1 MDFLQKAKELGK
13 RVSDESAR
21 AVSATL
27 AAGSKLKDG
36 IAEKMGADLTAGG
49 FGAVAKKA
57 LDKSTEVMLSSS
69 VALFNSVVRRLAEEP
84 KYYLVTNEQQLLGI
98 RRQVEAR
105 GKDWAAYLDADL
117 VRLRAVFSNAWGT
130 LELGSE
136 INAFLAGKLSVRI
149 NEVVRLLKGGH
160 EDEVVADPQA
170 LAVIDAMQ
178 KAGKVIEQ
186 YEDAELTQLITSVVS
201 AEQHY
206 FDQVY
211 KGLAL
216 AHGGDNDKATAIL
229 KGVETRPHY
238 LVHLQLANARAAI
251 DANAALASYEM
262 ARLCRPGERNLYK
275 TQGISMDASSVL
287 DECVEILKN
296 GGN

>member
-216 AHGGDNDKATAIL
+216 IQSGDKDKAVAIFN
-229 KGVETRPHY
+229 GAEGRPHY
-238 LVHLQLANARAAI
+238 LVHMQLAIARAAT
-251 DANAALASYEM
+251 DANASVRNVEI
-262 ARLCRPGERNLYK
+262 ARLCRPGNPRLYELK
-275 TQGISMDASSVL
+275 DCAAESRIVY
-287 DECVEILKN
+287 DECVKVITGE
-296 GGN
+296 

>member
-84 KYYLVTNEQQLLGI
+84 KYHLVTNEQQLMEL

-105 GKDWAAYLDADL
+105 GKDWAAYMDADL

-149 NEVVRLLKGGH
+149 NEVVRLLKGGQ

-170 LAVIDAMQ
+170 LAVIDAMH
-178 KAGKVIEQ
+178 KAGKVIEH
-186 YEDAELTQLITSVVS
+186 YENAELSQLITSVVS

-238 LVHLQLANARAAI
+238 LVHLQLANSRVAADVSAASLYVEIARQ
-251 DANAALASYEM
+251 
-262 ARLCRPGERNLYK
+262 CRPGDVNMYETK
-275 TQGISMDASSVL
+275 FGDAISRVVLNECKDA
-287 DECVEILKN
+287 IK
-296 GGN
+296 GG